1 VPLTGCIA
9 LWGCT
14 TTVHD
19 LAVAGVS
26 VTDSAEWFPP
36 AAGLSKK
43 EQTNRILLRVDL
55 TTEVDLRQAFSRWG
69 MLIHA
74 NVVFCT
80 RPDDYTQLGHSLYT
94 TTPRVDEL
102 PRPLN
107 SARSVEAFGTAE
119 RTYYLPLNITTPAS
133 LSVKGPGFGFD
144 LLDHPE
150 DICISLRSDPMPL
163 TMKRHYLRS
172 NTVRLS
178 SDTIRK
184 ALSEPHLPIG
194 HLTIAGG
201 VRDPWSDWLRGRWKT
216 VCARVALL
224 A

>member
-1 VPLTGCIA
+1 MAASNAAPGVLRALLVPLTGCIA
-9 LWGCT
+9 LWGC
-14 TTVHD
+14 
-19 LAVAGVS
+19 
-26 VTDSAEWFPP
+26 
-36 AAGLSKK
+36 
-43 EQTNRILLRVDL
+43 
-55 TTEVDLRQAFSRWG
+55 
-69 MLIHA
+69 
-74 NVVFCT
+74 
-80 RPDDYTQLGHSLYT
+80 T

-172 NTVRLS
+172 NSVR
-178 SDTIRK
+178 
-184 ALSEPHLPIG
+184 
-194 HLTIAGG
+194 
-201 VRDPWSDWLRGRWKT
+201 
-216 VCARVALL
+216 
-224 A
+224 